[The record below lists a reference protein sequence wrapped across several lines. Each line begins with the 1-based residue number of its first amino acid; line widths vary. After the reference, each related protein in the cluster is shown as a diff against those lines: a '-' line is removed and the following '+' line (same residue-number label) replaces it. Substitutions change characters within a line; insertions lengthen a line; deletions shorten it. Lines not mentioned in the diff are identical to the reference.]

1 MFRYE
6 IVAVALVYSMKK
18 IQSRNGQSPIING
31 KQTFEIV
38 VLCLHSLEP
47 YKTRKPP

>member
-18 IQSRNGQSPIING
+18 IQNRNGQSPIING
-31 KQTFEIV
+31 KQTFEIAGIMST
-38 VLCLHSLEP
+38 L
-47 YKTRKPP
+47 TRTL